1 MKKIKGQDH
10 MLAYITPGERDMLV
24 DLGGQE
30 TMTKE
35 GILAYPPG
43 GGDWGGSMSESGGG
57 SGNKGAGGG
66 GIDKG
71 NKDYGQFGRA
81 VARTANNPTTS
92 TPSGDNN
99 IDVGF
104 QEALR
109 KAKIEEKKQEARNK
123 GGFRTTGSVKYSPP
137 SAFQNFRDSLIES
150 SLERNKRLA
159 LQKMGLINKPGFTG
173 FTTSI
178 IDAFTGNLPD
188 WAKGMTE
195 EELNELASDVQGI
208 KDYGK
213 ATYNPGLDPDK
224 KGSGSELLG
233 RVFDAQDILDS
244 GQMTQTKYNELFPG
258 VKPADDRGGENSGIT
273 QALPL
278 WAQLGFNSEAEYLAS
293 LNPATTTPT
302 PSTRNFGGLAPRFA
316 GSIFDFTGMA
326 EGGRAGFKDGLTVED
341 KIDEMIDFYKEY
353 LKKGGKMDFK
363 TFAREYIPEN
373 FASGGRAGF
382 QTGGSSG
389 VSMQNT
395 LAQNIAAN
403 NAQAVANQKA
413 RGAIS
418 ALLSSK
424 ISKTSPATTTASM
437 PSPSS
442 MASTPS
448 TSPMASTS
456 FTSPQSSSS
465 PSLSQMTT
473 PPNVPSGTGGFTVNT
488 PTGPATFS
496 GPGYFGSQGVMLDG
510 KIYYSEEDAIKDL
523 GIERYNQLMADGG
536 RAGYMDGGMIEDEY
550 PMGGI
555 MDLESIRD
563 EYFVGG
569 LVKSAKKAVKG
580 VTRAVKKV
588 AKSPIGKA
596 ALLYGLGAMGGSYG
610 LTGKLFSKGMLNPM
624 NMRAGLFGANS
635 LMMNKLGMG
644 EMAAKKGLFGKLGLT
659 SGYGGLMPTLKGGL
673 TVGLGIP
680 AALDYFGVGKE
691 EEEDDFDVDEYYRTQ
706 GIDIDAI
713 RNSPYRFL
721 APRMVGSRFE
731 QADGGRTGYQE
742 GGDAE
747 PVAKKTMPLLD
758 MDGKEKDYRE
768 TGGFVDMGRMERA
781 DDVPARLSKNEFVF
795 TADAVR
801 NAGEGD
807 VDKGAEVMYNMMKNL
822 EAGGE
827 VSEESQGLEG
837 AREMFQTSQRLGEV
851 I

>member
-1 MKKIKGQDH
+1 MAITRAQQIRQ
-10 MLAYITPGERDMLV
+10 MLEDGGMLV
-24 DLGGQE
+24 KPSTTGKRPGYAGPAGGASA
-30 TMTKE
+30 
-35 GILAYPPG
+35 GGNY
-43 GGDWGGSMSESGGG
+43 GGDSSGGVG
-57 SGNKGAGGG
+57 ANEMSGAGGG
-66 GIDKG
+66 GGQGPAGGASAGGNYGGNRNPEQTYGGSIFGGGGGGPKG
-71 NKDYGQFGRA
+71 PPSVLNK
-81 VARTANNPTTS
+81 P
-92 TPSGDNN
+92 
-99 IDVGF
+99 
-104 QEALR
+104 
-109 KAKIEEKKQEARNK
+109 KAKPKAPPPKPD
-123 GGFRTTGSVKYSPP
+123 VKSKP
-137 SAFQNFRDSLIES
+137 SFFDRVKSFFSRGILGKTLSGLANSKLAQLNNAFQREQY
-150 SLERNKRLA
+150 LENLKETDPKAYAEVMGDLTA
-159 LQKMGLINKPGFTG
+159 MGYVTSGVGPIDTKMGLDPTFKDLGEEQAKAILEGGRADPNSPTGLSTDYSDYQQKQMSRFTPEG
-173 FTTSI
+173 GP
-178 IDAFTGNLPD
+178 DGN
-188 WAKGMTE
+188 
-195 EELNELASDVQGI
+195 
-208 KDYGK
+208 
-213 ATYNPGLDPDK
+213 
-224 KGSGSELLG
+224 
-233 RVFDAQDILDS
+233 
-244 GQMTQTKYNELFPG
+244 
-258 VKPADDRGGENSGIT
+258 NSGIT

-316 GSIFDFTGMA
+316 GSIFDFTGLA
-326 EGGRAGFKDGLTVED
+326 D
-341 KIDEMIDFYKEY
+341 
-353 LKKGGKMDFK
+353 
-363 TFAREYIPEN
+363 
-373 FASGGRAGF
+373 GGRAGF

-424 ISKTSPATTTASM
+424 TSQTSPATTTASM

-473 PPNVPSGTGGFTVNT
+473 PPNVPSGTGGFTINT

-536 RAGYMDGGMIEDEY
+536 RAGYMDGGMIEEDD
-550 PMGGI
+550 PVGGI
-555 MDLESIRD
+555 MDLESGRQM
-563 EYFVGG
+563 YFLGR
-569 LVKSAKKAVKG
+569 LVKKA
-580 VTRAVKKV
+580 TRAVKKV
-588 AKSPIGKA
+588 VKSPVGKL
-596 ALLYGLGAMGGSYG
+596 ALGYA
-610 LTGKLFSKGMLNPM
+610 LTGGLSNLA
-624 NMRAGLFGANS
+624 AGKSFGANFFS
-635 LMMNKLGMG
+635 PSSFISRGGIKNIFTRGGVKNILFGQAPVGVNRLTSSGLLGSG
-644 EMAAKKGLFGKLGLT
+644 GKFSIGKGLTLGF
-659 SGYGGLMPTLKGGL
+659 
-673 TVGLGIP
+673 GIP

-691 EEEDDFDVDEYYRTQ
+691 KEEDGFDVEEYYRTQ
-706 GIDIDAI
+706 GIDVDAI

-731 QADGGRTGYQE
+731 QADGGLMRMGYQE

-758 MDGKEKDYRE
+758 MDGQEKDYRE

-822 EAGGE
+822 ESGGE
-827 VSEESQGLEG
+827 VSEESQGLDG
-837 AREMFQTSQRLGEV
+837 AREMFKTSQRLEEV
-851 I
+851 L